1 MHKLWIIARREYL
14 ERIRTKAFIITTILI
29 PALMSGS
36 LFVPVLLVSGG
47 GGSIKHLVVVASDR
61 HMGDVISQQI
71 NALKEEENERN
82 AALLNQREI
91 PKREMPHAARFQIDI
106 DTNTSPEERQ
116 ALAEKVKNKKINGVI
131 WATAD
136 ALSAGK
142 VAFITR
148 DTSSL
153 TDQMEMASAVS
164 QAVQLELLRS
174 KGLSEADIEAS
185 RKRVELTAEDPTGAK
200 NGNPVLNLLAMIFLV
215 IVLFMSVLLY
225 GVQVMQAVLEEKSS
239 RVMEVMLSTAQPKE
253 LMAGK
258 IIGVGAVGLTQ
269 VAIWISAGV
278 ALSVYFSGAAGGSAQ
293 LKDLASWKVVLGFPL
308 FYTLGYVF
316 YSALYAAVG
325 AMCNSQQEAQQIQQL
340 VTIPLMIP
348 AFLISYVAQYPNA
361 PLSVAASMLPMTSP
375 LIMYARIALNSA
387 AWWEVAISLALQLA
401 TIYVVI
407 LLSAKIYRVGIL
419 MYGKKPTLPEII
431 KWIKYA

>member
-1 MHKLWIIARREYL
+1 MHNLWIIAQREYL

-29 PALMSGS
+29 PAFMGGS
-36 LFVPVLLVSGG
+36 LVVPTLLISGG
-47 GGSIKHLVVVASDR
+47 GSSKHLVVVASDR
-61 HMGDVISQQI
+61 HMAEVISQQI
-71 NALKEEENERN
+71 SGLKDAENERR
-82 AALLNQREI
+82 AELLKQGEI
-91 PKREMPHAARFQIDI
+91 QKREMPHAATFQVDI
-106 DTNTSPEERQ
+106 DTNTSDQERRE
-116 ALAEKVKNKKINGVI
+116 LAEKVKTKQIDGAI
-131 WATAD
+131 WATKE

-164 QAVQLELLRS
+164 HAVQLELLRS

-185 RKRVELTAEDPTGAK
+185 QKRVELTAENTTGAK
-200 NGNPVLNLLAMIFLV
+200 SGNPLMNLLAMIFLV

-225 GVQVMQAVLEEKSS
+225 GVQVMQSVLEEKSS
-239 RVMEVMLSTAQPKE
+239 RVMEVMLASAQPKE

-269 VAIWISAGV
+269 VAIWMAAGA
-278 ALSVYFSGAAGGSAQ
+278 ALSLFLSSIAGGSAQ
-293 LKDLASWKVVLGFPL
+293 PRDLVSWKVVLGFPL
-308 FYTLGYVF
+308 FYVLGYVL

-361 PLSVAASMLPMTSP
+361 PLSVVASMLPVTSP

-387 AWWEVAISLALQLA
+387 EWWEVVISLAIQLA
-401 TIYVVI
+401 AIYVVI

-419 MYGKKPTLPEII
+419 MYGKKPTLPEIM

>member
-1 MHKLWIIARREYL
+1 MRNLWIIARREYL

-29 PALMSGS
+29 PALMGGS
-36 LFVPVLLVSGG
+36 LFVPMLLLSGG
-47 GGSIKHLVVVASDR
+47 GSSKHLVLVASDR
-61 HMGDVISQQI
+61 HMAEVISQQL
-71 NALKEEENERN
+71 NRLKEEENEQN
-82 AALLNQREI
+82 AALLSQREV
-91 PKREMPHAARFQIDI
+91 PKREMPRAARFQIDI
-106 DTNTSPEERQ
+106 DTDTSAEQRQ
-116 ALAEKVKNKKINGVI
+116 ALAEKVKNKKIDGAI

-136 ALSAGK
+136 ALTARK
-142 VAFITR
+142 VAYITR

-153 TDQMEMASAVS
+153 SDQMEVASAVS
-164 QAVQLELLRS
+164 HAVQLELLRS
-174 KGLSEADIEAS
+174 KGLSEADIQAS
-185 RKRVELTAEDPTGAK
+185 QKRVEVTAENPTGAK

-258 IIGVGAVGLTQ
+258 IVGVGAVGLTQ
-269 VAIWISAGV
+269 VAIWIA
-278 ALSVYFSGAAGGSAQ
+278 AGAAFSFSSLAANSAQ
-293 LKDLASWKVVLGFPL
+293 LKDLISWKVVLGFPL
-308 FYTLGYVF
+308 FYLLGYVF
-316 YSALYAAVG
+316 YSALYAAIG
-325 AMCNSQQEAQQIQQL
+325 AMCNSQQEAQQVQQL

-348 AFLISYVAQYPNA
+348 AFLISYVAQNPGA
-361 PLSVAASMLPMTSP
+361 PLSVAASMIPLTSP

-387 AWWEVAISLALQLA
+387 APWEIAISLVLQLVA
-401 TIYVVI
+401 IYVVI

-419 MYGKKPTLPEII
+419 MYGKKPTLPEIM